1 MQNDI
6 TIIVP
11 GLLFMVGIVA
21 VSIAV
26 LMLRPH
32 KRRSNKSKE
41 KRPDIEIES
50 RKLTNEHIDIAN
62 MPDDPDE
69 AMAWLKQL
77 AAEQER
83 SNDK

>member
-1 MQNDI
+1 MQNEI

-11 GLLFMVGIVA
+11 GLLFLIAIAA
-21 VSIAV
+21 VSIVV

-32 KRRSNKSKE
+32 KKRSNKSKE
-41 KRPDIEIES
+41 KRRDIEIES
-50 RKLTNEHIDIAN
+50 WKPTNEHIDIAN

-69 AMAWLKQL
+69 AMAWLEQL

-83 SNDK
+83 SKDK